1 MPRSQ
6 RLGDRP
12 KSGPDTQVPA
22 RGGFLTFTPMTK
34 ASLRDIPS
42 ADLIGRRLLV
52 RADLNVPMED
62 GRITDDT
69 RVREILPTL
78 RLLKDEGARTVVI
91 SHLGRPKGPDPELSL
106 QGVADLL
113 CDSIGG
119 TVRFHPG
126 LVGPEARA
134 AVDALDDSAVLVLEN
149 TRFYAGETK
158 NAPELARALADLA
171 DVFVND
177 AFGAAHRAHASTTGV
192 ADEVRRRGGKA
203 VAGLL
208 LDKELEVMGSLM
220 REPERPFVAIL
231 GGSKV
236 SGKVEVIRALLPR
249 VDRLLVGGAMANT
262 FLRALGLEL
271 GQSLVEE
278 DKVELGR
285 RILRD
290 AGDRLVLPVDCS
302 VAKRIEDGAA
312 VRVVPRDSVQ
322 PDDCIGDIG
331 SASRELFSGLL
342 SDARTVFWN
351 GPMGVFEM
359 AAFREGTIAVAR
371 SVATAT
377 ARGAL
382 TVVGGGDSAAALNM
396 ARVAD
401 KVAHVSTGGGAALE
415 FLAGEQLPG
424 VAALSDR

>member
-1 MPRSQ
+1 
-6 RLGDRP
+6 
-12 KSGPDTQVPA
+12 
-22 RGGFLTFTPMTK
+22 MTK

-42 ADLIGRRLLV
+42 ADLIGRQILV

-69 RVREILPTL
+69 RVRETLPTL
-78 RLLKDEGARTVVI
+78 RLLKDGGARTVVI
-91 SHLGRPKGPDPELSL
+91 SHLGRPEGPDPALSL
-106 QGVADLL
+106 QRVADLL

-119 TVRFHPG
+119 TVRFHSG

-134 AVDALDDSAVLVLEN
+134 AVLALDDSEVLVLEN
-149 TRFYAGETK
+149 TRFDAGETK
-158 NAPELARALADLA
+158 NTPELARALADLV
-171 DVFVND
+171 DHPPYGVFVND

-192 ADEVRRRGGKA
+192 ADEVRRRGGVA

-208 LDKELEVMGSLM
+208 LDKELKVLESLLC
-220 REPERPFVAIL
+220 EPERPFIAIL
-231 GGSKV
+231 GGAKV
-236 SGKVEVIRALLPR
+236 SGKVEAIRALLPR

-262 FLRALGLEL
+262 LLRALGLEL
-271 GQSLVEE
+271 GQSLLEE
-278 DKVELGR
+278 DKVELGH

-290 AGDRLVLPVDCS
+290 AGDRLVLPVDCT
-302 VAKRIEDGAA
+302 VAKRIEDGAS

-331 SASRELFSGLL
+331 PASRELFGGLL

-351 GPMGVFEM
+351 GPMGAFEL
-359 AAFREGTIAVAR
+359 AAFREGTIAMAR

-377 ARGAL
+377 DRGAL

-401 KVAHVSTGGGAALE
+401 KVAHVSTGGGASLE

>member
-1 MPRSQ
+1 
-6 RLGDRP
+6 
-12 KSGPDTQVPA
+12 
-22 RGGFLTFTPMTK
+22 MTK

-42 ADLIGRRLLV
+42 ANLIGRHILV

-69 RVREILPTL
+69 RVRETLPTL
-78 RLLKDEGARTVVI
+78 RLLKDGGARTVVI
-91 SHLGRPKGPDPELSL
+91 SHLGRPKGLDPEFSL
-106 QGVADLL
+106 QRVADLL

-134 AVDALDDSAVLVLEN
+134 AVLALDDSEVLVLEN
-149 TRFYAGETK
+149 TRFDAGETR
-158 NAPELARALADLA
+158 NTPELARALADLV
-171 DVFVND
+171 DHPPYGVFVND

-192 ADEVRRRGGKA
+192 ADEVRRRGGAA

-208 LDKELEVMGSLM
+208 LDKELKVLESLLC
-220 REPERPFVAIL
+220 EPERPFVAIL
-231 GGSKV
+231 GGAKV
-236 SGKVEVIRALLPR
+236 SGKVEAIRALLPR

-262 FLRALGLEL
+262 FLRALGLEM
-271 GQSLVEE
+271 GQSLLEE
-278 DKVELGR
+278 DKVELCH

-302 VAKRIEDGAA
+302 VAKRIEDGAS

-331 SASRELFSGLL
+331 PASRELFGGLL

-359 AAFREGTIAVAR
+359 AAFREGTIAMAR

-377 ARGAL
+377 DLGAL

-401 KVAHVSTGGGAALE
+401 KVAHVSTGGGASLE
-415 FLAGEQLPG
+415 FLGGEQLPG